1 MQSQRERVIK
11 MLYFFRSGG
20 LALFSYNVFGGS
32 SLHFL
37 ALTTLALAAKRLAL
51 TTLRHT
57 QDAHTLSGSA
67 LSSSSFSNTHNEM
80 ASINPFALLEHQ
92 STQDD
97 KPRPLIFKEGK
108 QDARYIDVEHAAIA
122 YRHIRDQYRRSPAF
136 QEMEAILTPMIGNIN
151 RIVTVGLGR
160 PWSGKPDVFA
170 QLAMILEATA
180 LL

>member
-1 MQSQRERVIK
+1 MDGSIVQSQRERVIK

-97 KPRPLIFKEGK
+97 KPRPLILKEG
-108 QDARYIDVEHAAIA
+108 
-122 YRHIRDQYRRSPAF
+122 
-136 QEMEAILTPMIGNIN
+136 M
-151 RIVTVGLGR
+151 
-160 PWSGKPDVFA
+160 
-170 QLAMILEATA
+170 
-180 LL
+180 